1 MAISK
6 YVEILD
12 PYDWMPS
19 YGENA
24 IAIRTE
30 GTDLLVAISYDG
42 ENGPS
47 ERHLLFQSVCAFYVQ
62 TFPGPSM
69 LKDQPDDAAPLLR
82 GLLVEYPGSEIA
94 LKWRSHFGPT
104 REPRHFAIAFSAENR
119 LLVVVADG
127 VLLKE

>member
-1 MAISK
+1 VTNE

-12 PYDWMPS
+12 PYDWLPG

-24 IAIRTE
+24 IALQTE

-47 ERHLLFQSVCAFYVQ
+47 ERELQFKGVCSFYMQ

-69 LKDQPDDAAPLLR
+69 LQEMPVDATPLLR
-82 GLLVEYPGSEIA
+82 GLLVEYPDSNVA
-94 LKWRSHFGPT
+94 LSWRNHFGGL
-104 REPRHFAIAFSAENR
+104 RKLRHFSIAFSAENR
-119 LLVVVADG
+119 LLVVVADS
-127 VLLKE
+127 VFLKG